1 MKKNLPYILFG
12 FLALAIIFLIVTGN
26 NKTNRRFDNRVTLRK
41 SDKIPYG
48 MFVAYHNL
56 KYLFPYASVSANR
69 YEPGYW
75 DSLSNYSQ
83 DQALIIMADHFNADD
98 FELQKLMTFV
108 EKGNDVF
115 ISARVLSSEA
125 KKKFRCETTGYGYYN
140 YYEQEQGIINDSLTL
155 SLSGPPFQKNIE
167 YVYPGRK
174 LNSSFTKVDTAISDV
189 LGNDQ
194 DGSPD
199 FIHLQAGKG
208 NFYIH
213 LAPIAFTNYFLLH
226 KNNMGYYE
234 QVFSLIDRETK
245 KVVWDEY
252 YLYKN
257 ADGSNEG
264 KKGWMSVL
272 FQYPGFKAALITA
285 IVALLLYVLLEMRRK
300 QRIIPVIKK
309 PKNDSLDF
317 VKTIGR
323 LYFDKGNHLNL
334 CKKMAAY
341 FLEHV
346 RNKYKLPTGELGEE
360 FIKNLQYKSGT
371 SEIEV
376 REIVSYIKYLD
387 EAPGISPGQ
396 LNSFHQQ
403 LESFYQKT

>member
-1 MKKNLPYILFG
+1 V
-12 FLALAIIFLIVTGN
+12 AIIALMVTGN
-26 NKTNRRFDNRVTLRK
+26 NKTNRRFDNRITLRK

-56 KYLFPYASVSANR
+56 KYLFPEASISANK

-83 DQALIIMADHFNADD
+83 DQVLIIMTDHFNADD
-98 FELQKLMTFV
+98 YELEKLVTFV

-115 ISARVLSSEA
+115 VSARVFSSEA
-125 KKKFRCETTGYGYYN
+125 KKMFRCETSGYGYYN
-140 YYEQEQGIINDSLTL
+140 YYGDELGYNDSLTV
-155 SLSGPPFQKNIE
+155 SLTGPPFQKNTA

-174 LNSSFTKVDTAISDV
+174 MNSSFKEVDTAITDV
-189 LGNDQ
+189 LGNDE
-194 DGSPD
+194 DGNPN

-208 NFYIH
+208 NFYLH
-213 LAPIAFTNYFLLH
+213 LAPIAFSNYFLLH
-226 KNNMGYYE
+226 KNNLGYFE
-234 QVFSLIDRETK
+234 QAFSLIDRDVK
-245 KVVWDEY
+245 RIVWDEY

-257 ADGSNEG
+257 ADGNNDG

-272 FQYPGFKAALITA
+272 FRYPGFKAALITA
-285 IVALLLYVLLEMRRK
+285 ILALLLFVLLEMRRK
-300 QRIIPVIKK
+300 QRIIPVINK

-323 LYFDKGNHLNL
+323 LYFDKSNHLNL
-334 CKKMAAY
+334 CKKMAAF
-341 FLEHV
+341 FLEHA

-360 FIKNLQYKSGT
+360 FIKNLQYKSGA

-376 REIVSYIKYLD
+376 REIIAYIKYLD
-387 EAPGISPGQ
+387 DAPGIAPAQ
-396 LNSFHQQ
+396 LNAFHKQ

>member
-1 MKKNLPYILFG
+1 MKKNLPYILLSL
-12 FLALAIIFLIVTGN
+12 LAVAVIALIITGN
-26 NKTNRRFDNRVTLRK
+26 NKTNRRFDNRITLRK
-41 SDKIPYG
+41 TDKIPYG

-56 KYLFPYASVSANR
+56 KHLFPDASVSANK

-75 DSLSNYSQ
+75 DSLSNYSE
-83 DQALIIMADHFNADD
+83 DQALIIMTDHFNADD
-98 FELQKLMTFV
+98 FELQKLITFA

-115 ISARVLSSEA
+115 ISARVFSSDA
-125 KKKFRCETTGYGYYN
+125 KKMFRCETTGYGYYN
-140 YYEQEQGIINDSLTL
+140 YYGEELGYNDSLMV
-155 SLSGPPFQKNIE
+155 SLTGPPFQKNTE

-174 LNSSFTKVDTAISDV
+174 LNSSFIKVDTAIADV

-194 DGSPD
+194 DGNPN
-199 FIHLQAGKG
+199 FIHLQTGKG

-226 KNNMGYYE
+226 KNNLGYFE
-234 QVFSLIDRETK
+234 QAFSLIDPDTK
-245 KVVWDEY
+245 RIVWDEY

-257 ADGSNEG
+257 ADGNKED

-285 IVALLLYVLLEMRRK
+285 ILALLLYVLLEMRRK

-334 CKKMAAY
+334 CRKMAAY

-360 FIKNLQYKSGT
+360 FVKNLQYKSGA
-371 SEIEV
+371 SEIEL
-376 REIVSYIKYLD
+376 REIIAYIKYLED
-387 EAPGISPGQ
+387 APGIAPGQ
-396 LNSFHQQ
+396 LNIFYKQ